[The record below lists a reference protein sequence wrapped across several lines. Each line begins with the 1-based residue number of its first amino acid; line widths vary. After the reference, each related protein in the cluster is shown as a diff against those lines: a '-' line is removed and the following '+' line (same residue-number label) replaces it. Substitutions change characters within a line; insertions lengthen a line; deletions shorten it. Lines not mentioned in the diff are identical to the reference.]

1 MSAPTT
7 EALAAAAIL
16 VHQPNGEQ
24 LRAIVNRVRQLI
36 ALKLADI
43 PNVGDAD
50 ELRRLCSRMVELG
63 GAECAEHS
71 VGSYAVRYV
80 LALKL
85 HAFLDNL
92 IGNPP
97 APSYTNGAGR
107 VRVDKHLA
115 AYRALGGLYAYNDP
129 NHVAN
134 GAVGAALPTLSAN
147 SSTSLSCSPF
157 PSTSALGRCSSM
169 RPRFWVPRLWPRGKL
184 SLTRKIPTIRKTLMR
199 RRMGRLRMERLRRM
213 ERKGRRT
220 EIWANCRDRS
230 GVRFKS

>member
-7 EALAAAAIL
+7 EALAAARIL

-24 LRAIVNRVRQLI
+24 LRAIVNDVRQLI
-36 ALKLADI
+36 ALKLAGI
-43 PNVGDAD
+43 PNIGDAN
-50 ELRRLCSRMVELG
+50 ELRRLCSRIVELG

-71 VGSYAVRYV
+71 VGSHAVRYV

-107 VRVDKHLA
+107 VWVDKHLA
-115 AYRALGGLYAYNDP
+115 ALLWADCMRTTTPATSPMGLSEP
-129 NHVAN
+129 
-134 GAVGAALPTLSAN
+134 PSPPSSA
-147 SSTSLSCSPF
+147 SSSAPLSCFPF

-169 RPRFWVPRLWPRGKL
+169 RPRFWVPRPWPRGRL

-199 RRMGRLRMERLRRM
+199 RRMG
-213 ERKGRRT
+213 K
-220 EIWANCRDRS
+220 EIGEEGEED
-230 GVRFKS
+230 